1 MMSSRR
7 LSIRL
12 LIVLYVAL
20 SLSTAAVLST
30 LTLSFI
36 PLLILV
42 LFLYFGFRP
51 PRPQISFSLHL
62 FLFLAMPLM
71 FESII
76 GLESS
81 PMVSLPLLG
90 LLDSDLQRMASVHH
104 FEDSRFKRRPGRL
117 LLNLALVIVI
127 SLAISASLGKVNL
140 LIVCALLAGYLLF
153 LIARIFAATPPLPIE
168 VSKAKYRVI
177 AGHEMSFTVPLIS
190 RFKLAGWIY
199 LASPYEWV
207 KLKTYKLSLSQGS
220 AELNVT
226 LTPPLAGPS
235 SICSTYFVLD
245 RWGLIQQKF
254 ELELAELLVIP
265 RARYAAWLARRYL
278 ETTRVGVIT
287 PMASTMGAFRAS
299 AGCRRGTEYY
309 GTKLYEPGDNLRNID
324 WKHSM
329 KFDELVVKEFD
340 NTQASSA
347 AMLLNLTVSN
357 QDEADQLVC
366 TWLITSITLAQEGIP
381 TMLAVYNHDDVL
393 EVTELLD
400 PRQLV
405 LRSLALSWEIVTWA
419 RPRRYLQPPDPVRLR
434 ADINRLKAVGLPS
447 VAKLAELLD
456 IEFRAL
462 RDCATSN
469 PATRAL
475 NRVLG
480 KAGICPTV
488 IFISAGN
495 HDEEA
500 LLMAKL
506 RLNARKH
513 RFTDVPLNGTARMM
527 RKPLNAS
534 TSASFSRI

>member
-1 MMSSRR
+1 MTNSRQFR
-7 LSIRL
+7 VQLLIRL
-12 LIVLYVAL
+12 YVVL
-20 SLSTAAVLST
+20 SLSAAAVLSP
-30 LTLSFI
+30 LTFSSI
-36 PLLILV
+36 PLLLLA
-42 LFLYFGFRP
+42 LFLYFGFKA
-51 PRPQISFSLHL
+51 PRPKVAFSLHL

-71 FESII
+71 FESIV

-90 LLDSDLQRMASVHH
+90 LLDYDLQRMASVHH
-104 FEDSRFKRRPGRL
+104 FQDSRFKRQPNRL
-117 LLNLALVIVI
+117 LLNLALVIGI

-168 VSKAKYRVI
+168 ASKAQYRVI
-177 AGHEMSFTVPLIS
+177 AGHEMSFTVSLLS
-190 RFKLAGWIY
+190 RFKLAGWIN
-199 LASPYEWV
+199 LTSPYEWV
-207 KLKTYKLSLSQGS
+207 KLRTYKLSLSQGS

-299 AGCRRGTEYY
+299 AGCRRGIEYY
-309 GTKLYEPGDNLRNID
+309 GTKLYEPGDSLRNID

-329 KFDELVVKEFD
+329 KLDELVVKEFD

-347 AMLLNLTVSN
+347 AILLNLTVGN
-357 QDEADQLVC
+357 QDEADQLVYA
-366 TWLITSITLAQEGIP
+366 WLITSITLAQEGIP

-405 LRSLALSWEIVTWA
+405 LRSLALSWEIVTRD
-419 RPRRYLQPPDPVRLR
+419 RPQRYLQPPDPVRLR

-447 VAKLAELLD
+447 VAKLTELLD

-462 RDCATSN
+462 RDCASFN

-480 KAGICPTV
+480 KTGSCPTV
-488 IFISAGN
+488 LFISAGN

-506 RLNARKH
+506 RLNACKHHFAEIPLKGNATMARKQ
-513 RFTDVPLNGTARMM
+513 LSIA
-527 RKPLNAS
+527 
-534 TSASFSRI
+534 

>member
-1 MMSSRR
+1 
-7 LSIRL
+7 
-12 LIVLYVAL
+12 
-20 SLSTAAVLST
+20 
-30 LTLSFI
+30 
-36 PLLILV
+36 
-42 LFLYFGFRP
+42 
-51 PRPQISFSLHL
+51 
-62 FLFLAMPLM
+62 
-71 FESII
+71 
-76 GLESS
+76 
-81 PMVSLPLLG
+81 
-90 LLDSDLQRMASVHH
+90 
-104 FEDSRFKRRPGRL
+104 
-117 LLNLALVIVI
+117 
-127 SLAISASLGKVNL
+127 
-140 LIVCALLAGYLLF
+140 
-153 LIARIFAATPPLPIE
+153 
-168 VSKAKYRVI
+168 
-177 AGHEMSFTVPLIS
+177 
-190 RFKLAGWIY
+190 
-199 LASPYEWV
+199 
-207 KLKTYKLSLSQGS
+207 
-220 AELNVT
+220 
-226 LTPPLAGPS
+226 
-235 SICSTYFVLD
+235 
-245 RWGLIQQKF
+245 
-254 ELELAELLVIP
+254 
-265 RARYAAWLARRYL
+265 
-278 ETTRVGVIT
+278 
-287 PMASTMGAFRAS
+287 
-299 AGCRRGTEYY
+299 
-309 GTKLYEPGDNLRNID
+309 
-324 WKHSM
+324 
-329 KFDELVVKEFD
+329 
-340 NTQASSA
+340 
-347 AMLLNLTVSN
+347 MLLNLTVSN
-357 QDEADQLVC
+357 QDEADQLVY

-513 RFTDVPLNGTARMM
+513 RFTDVPLKGTATVV

-534 TSASFSRI
+534 KGAKFSRI